1 MSNVKAASQFKLLDM
16 YQDLIA
22 LPSISSTEPSWDQS
36 NEQVIRLLADWFSQL
51 GFSVEVTELSD
62 LPGKFNMVATRGE
75 GDGGLL
81 LAGHTDT
88 VPYDEGRWTKDP
100 FKLTEEN
107 GRLYG
112 LGVIDMKGFFA
123 FIVEALKD
131 MDLSKLTKPIR
142 ILATADEETTMAGAR
157 AIASAMAI
165 KPDYAVIGEPTG
177 LVPVMM
183 HKGHMSEGIRI
194 TGKSGHSSDPANGVN
209 ALEIMHQVMGRLLDL
224 QRQLK
229 ENYGNHH
236 FKVPQPTL
244 NFGSLNGGDSPN
256 RICACCELNF
266 DMRPIPGIGPDELM
280 GLLHHAIE
288 PIKQQYP
295 GALELFHL
303 HEPIP
308 PYGTDPNGELVKAA
322 ELITGNP
329 AEAVNYCTEAPFINL
344 LGCQTIVLGPGHI
357 AQAHQ
362 PDEYLD
368 LSFVK
373 PTVDIIQ
380 RLVGRFCLEQK

>member
-1 MSNVKAASQFKLLDM
+1 MKSLNLLDM
-16 YQDLIA
+16 YRSIIA
-22 LPSISSTEPSWDQS
+22 LPSISSTDPSWDQS
-36 NEQVIRLLADWFSQL
+36 NEQVIRLLADWFSRL
-51 GFSVEVTELSD
+51 GFEVEVTELPD
-62 LPGKFNMVATRGE
+62 LPGKFNLLATRGE

-88 VPYDEGRWTKDP
+88 VPFDPGRWNKDP
-100 FKLTEEN
+100 FKVTEEGN
-107 GRLYG
+107 RLYG
-112 LGVIDMKGFFA
+112 LGTIDMKGFFA

-131 MDLSKLTKPIR
+131 LDLSQLDKPIR

-183 HKGHMSEGIRI
+183 HKGHMSEAIRI

-229 ENYGNHH
+229 ENYGNTH

-244 NFGSLNGGDSPN
+244 NLGHIHGGDSPN
-256 RICACCELNF
+256 RICACCELHF
-266 DMRPIPGIGPDELM
+266 DMRPIPGVGPDELM
-280 GLLHHAIE
+280 GLLHHALE
-288 PIKQQYP
+288 PLKEQYP
-295 GALELFHL
+295 GAVEVSHL

-308 PYGTDPNGELVKAA
+308 AYGTDPEAELVKAA
-322 ELITGNP
+322 AEITGNP
-329 AEAVNYCTEAPFINL
+329 AEAVNYCTEAPFIQQ

-368 LSFVK
+368 LSFVT
-373 PTVDIIQ
+373 PTVQ
-380 RLVGRFCLEQK
+380 VLQHLVSRFCFSK